1 MISKTTHISIMH
13 IETTIIQRF
22 GKVKTYRM
30 PEKQSKNLPHLG
42 F

>member
-13 IETTIIQRF
+13 IETTTIQRF

-30 PEKQSKNLPHLG
+30 PKKCTEKILPQCS
-42 F
+42 